1 MYIKVEKYVKFLLKI
16 SRLVSID
23 KRLCLETDMCQHISI
38 FEVAILTRVH
48 LTPHIKCI
56 AVHFRTFRK
65 SRLTGQKQSDKNNI
79 TNELI
84 HITFT

>member
-1 MYIKVEKYVKFLLKI
+1 MYIKVAKYVKILLKI

-23 KRLCLETDMCQHISI
+23 KRSCLETDMCQHISI
-38 FEVAILTRVH
+38 FEVAILTRVN

-56 AVHFRTFRK
+56 AVHFRK